1 MFPTERI
8 ISFENAI
15 VSNSRRNRNTRRQLT
30 RMVSNSTNTIEIT
43 PEMNLGSF
51 FGSNPI
57 VGENLIEYGAA
68 LHSIQFGM
76 QRIREPINVTP
87 DLFITQEDQSSYQT
101 VISFDDYTNE
111 NNINESNV
119 MNGSEVNSYTDNI
132 EEVERRDQASGQ
144 DDELPILFYDPRN
157 PVFLL
162 KSLYQNDDPSI
173 Y

>member
-1 MFPTERI
+1 MLTANNSYDDEDEQQQQQQPDEEEPSMFPTERI

-15 VSNSRRNRNTRRQLT
+15 VSNSRRNRNARRQLR

-57 VGENLIEYGAA
+57 VTENLIEYGAA

-76 QRIREPINVTP
+76 QNIHEPINVTP
-87 DLFITQEDQSSYQT
+87 GLFINQEDESSYQS

-111 NNINESNV
+111 NNINESN
-119 MNGSEVNSYTDNI
+119 MANG
-132 EEVERRDQASGQ
+132 
-144 DDELPILFYDPRN
+144 
-157 PVFLL
+157 
-162 KSLYQNDDPSI
+162 
-173 Y
+173 